1 MDNMS
6 KSSNGYVHTTTL
18 VKGEQYSDDVQ
29 LQDFAATVAPKWQG
43 TLADKHDMIMLG
55 RSQVL
60 RRNFSFISIL
70 GFSAVLICTWE
81 LVFANLLFALT
92 DGGTAGLFWGFTVVV
107 IASIFIFS
115 SVAEMASMSPTAGG
129 QYHWVSEFAPAFCQ
143 KFLSY
148 ISGWVLA
155 IGWQGAVVGLSFV
168 VGTMIQ
174 GLISLQDPSY
184 EPQQWHGTLLV
195 IAVVM
200 FCIVF
205 NTSLAK
211 KLPLI
216 EGFILLLHIIGLFAI
231 VIPLWVLAPRNTPSV
246 AFTRFNNGGNWSSVG
261 VAYMVGLLTA
271 LSSMMGYDCSVHM
284 SEEIKDASNTLPRAM
299 MWGVGL
305 NAVLGYV
312 VVITLCFTVTDPQAL
327 LDSATGF
334 PFIQLFF
341 NVTKSYTA
349 THIMTAIIIVN
360 IVSAVISEIATAS
373 RQIWSFARDDGFP
386 FSNFLKKVSP
396 GWNIPLN
403 AVVINFV
410 FGVAISLINL
420 GSSVALNA
428 IVSLTMSALLSSY
441 ILSIGCIFLKR
452 CRGEPLPPSVFTLG
466 RWGFAINGIALAFL
480 FIFFVFCFFPMA
492 TPVDAT
498 TMNWNIAMFGGITLF
513 ATFWYIFRGHKK
525 YRPPVDI
532 QNRKL

>member
-1 MDNMS
+1 MS
-6 KSSNGYVHTTTL
+6 KGSNGYVQTTAL
-18 VKGEQYSDDVQ
+18 PKGMHFSDDVQ
-29 LQDFAATVAPKWQG
+29 LEDFNATVADKWQG
-43 TLADKHDMIMLG
+43 TLADKHDMVMLG

-81 LVFANLLFALT
+81 LLFANLLFALT
-92 DGGTAGLFWGFTVVV
+92 DGGTGGLFWGFTVTVV
-107 IASIFIFS
+107 ASIFIFL

-155 IGWQGAVVGLSFV
+155 MGWQGAVVGLSFV
-168 VGTMIQ
+168 VGTIIQ
-174 GLISLQDPSY
+174 GLISLQNPLY
-184 EPQQWHGTLLV
+184 EPQQWHGTLL
-195 IAVVM
+195 IISVVL

-246 AFTRFNNGGNWSSVG
+246 ALFRFNNGGNWPTMG

-271 LSSMMGYDCSVHM
+271 LSSMMGFDCSVHM

-299 MWGVGL
+299 LWGVGL
-305 NAVLGYV
+305 NAMLGYV
-312 VVITLCFTVTDPQAL
+312 VVITLCFTITDPQAL
-327 LDSATGF
+327 LDSKTGF

-341 NVTKSYTA
+341 NVTHSYTA
-349 THIMTAIIIVN
+349 THIMTAIIIIN

-403 AVVINFV
+403 AVVVSFGC
-410 FGVAISLINL
+410 GVAISLINL

-441 ILSIGCIFLKR
+441 MLSIGCIFLKR
-452 CRGEPLPPSVFTLG
+452 LRREPLPRSAFTLG
-466 RWGFAINGIALAFL
+466 RWGLIINAIALGFL
-480 FIFFVFCFFPMA
+480 FTFFVFCLFPTA

-513 ATFWYIFRGHKK
+513 ATIWYIFRGHKK